1 MSFFKSIIISIIAFS
16 ALAACQTLS
25 PLEIS
30 MRTQSE
36 IDRIDIGDANT
47 RFEQIFLRALS
58 DNLNQT
64 TRLRDYDLTISL
76 SQSNSSTLAVKGK
89 SSNLAKT
96 EMSLRYT
103 LKDKM
108 TSEVIT
114 QGSIS
119 ATATSGT
126 VSAYY
131 AQDKSK
137 QFAAER
143 LTIQLADRLALRLR
157 RHFLDS

>member
-1 MSFFKSIIISIIAFS
+1 MSFFKSLIIVIFALS
-16 ALAACQTLS
+16 ALGACQTLS
-25 PLEIS
+25 PLEITE
-30 MRTQSE
+30 RTQSQ
-36 IDRIDIGDANT
+36 IDRIDIGEADT
-47 RFEQIFLRALS
+47 RFEQIFYRALS

-76 SQSNSSTLAVKGK
+76 SQSNSSTLAVKGQ
-89 SSNLAKT
+89 SSNLSKT

-103 LKDKM
+103 ITDKM
-108 TSEVIT
+108 TGDVVT

-131 AQDKSK
+131 AQDKST

-143 LTIQLADRLALRLR
+143 LTIQLADKLALRLR